1 MLFTLLLMTPL
12 VILALVVLF
21 ARDDKWAILAWVL
34 MALTMVPVWLLL
46 ALPEVA
52 LVQAVLAAG
61 VTGWLLWRSYRE
73 VAADR

>member
-12 VILALVVLF
+12 VLLALVALII
-21 ARDDKWAILAWVL
+21 RDAKWAILAWVL

-52 LVQAVLAAG
+52 LAQALLAAG

-73 VAADR
+73 AVAGR